1 MNQAKLNW
9 QSKTVLLLVLPFV
22 AAYVMLQTRWWG
34 AQMPSVAIW
43 TVGISLLLGLVA
55 LKLRSATPGAAAAGA
70 VITARLMFSTVRFP
84 YLPWQTA
91 LTPVVALLVL
101 TSITTRIGKNRKDKL
116 GTGEGRRGRA
126 ASQVAANLGVAA
138 IVSSDLVQ
146 SWIVNSHWFSR
157 GTLTPIPVLIPAL
170 AALAE
175 AAADTVSSELGQVL
189 SSQPRM
195 ITTLRRAD
203 AGTDGAISVGGTL
216 VGIVAAGI
224 VAFVGSVVLRGSA
237 EMLPMLAICL
247 TACWAPPSN
256 AVAGSTT
263 TPSIFCRR
271 RVLQSWLLRCSRS
284 FLIRLSGK
292 YFAVYTFHRIS
303 GDLEESDYR
312 IIDFGNN
319 TRAPASTTFG
329 RLLRFESFRIVC
341 ISFVAQPSIDTA

>member
-1 MNQAKLNW
+1 
-9 QSKTVLLLVLPFV
+9 
-22 AAYVMLQTRWWG
+22 MLQTRWWG

-70 VITARLMFSTVRFP
+70 VITASLMFSTVRFP

-237 EMLPMLAICL
+237 EMLPMLAISWSGGVFGL
-247 TACWAPPSN
+247 LFDSLLGATLERRGWINNDAVNFLSTASSAILALALLAIIPHP
-256 AVAGSTT
+256 AVG
-263 TPSIFCRR
+263 
-271 RVLQSWLLRCSRS
+271 
-284 FLIRLSGK
+284 
-292 YFAVYTFHRIS
+292 
-303 GDLEESDYR
+303 
-312 IIDFGNN
+312 
-319 TRAPASTTFG
+319 
-329 RLLRFESFRIVC
+329 
-341 ISFVAQPSIDTA
+341 